1 MVKRLAQ
8 LPGVVTSACVTVS
21 VPAQL
26 SVATTA
32 PSLAGGT
39 SAAQSTVVLAGML
52 VIVGAVRSSTVIV
65 WVALLALP
73 HASVAVEVRAMVKR
87 LAQLPGVVTS
97 ACVPVSG
104 PAQLSVATTA
114 PSLAGGTS
122 AAQSTVVLA
131 GMLVIVGAVR
141 SSTVIVWGALLALP
155 HASVAVDGRAMM
167 KR

>member
-52 VIVGAVRSSTVIV
+52 VIVGAVRLSAVIV

-73 HASVAVEVRAMVKR
+73 HASVAVYVSAMVKR
-87 LAQLPGVVTS
+87 LAELPGVVTS
-97 ACVPVSG
+97 ACVTVSV
-104 PAQLSVATTA
+104 PTQL
-114 PSLAGGTS
+114 
-122 AAQSTVVLA
+122 
-131 GMLVIVGAVR
+131 
-141 SSTVIVWGALLALP
+141 
-155 HASVAVDGRAMM
+155 
-167 KR
+167 